1 MAQGS
6 SPPPP
11 EIRSPDDRPAA
22 EDAAEA
28 EAEAE
33 VEEVFDDAFDIPHK
47 NAPHDRLRRWRVR
60 DRLSPLTLFP
70 SDLDPRLAGC
80 SGIWVALSVWFPP
93 IWKLLVRMPYS
104 NCLSALGE

>member
-6 SPPPP
+6 SPPP
-11 EIRSPDDRPAA
+11 EIRSPDDRAAA

-33 VEEVFDDAFDIPHK
+33 EEVFDDAFDIPHK

-60 DRLSPLTLFP
+60 DRLPALTLFP
-70 SDLDPRLAGC
+70 SDLDLRLVCCVGDLGLR
-80 SGIWVALSVWFPP
+80 SPSM
-93 IWKLLVRMPYS
+93 WKLLMRMPYS
-104 NCLSALGE
+104 DCLSALGE